1 MRSIKELGWVLLEE
15 LLFGLGLV
23 DITSRRS
30 RNEYVARHTESYI
43 R

>member
-23 DITSRRS
+23 DTTTRRS
-30 RNEYVARHTESYI
+30 RNEYVPRHGKG
-43 R
+43 